1 MAYGLKDACNVI
13 ITSRGKDKKPFLYAD
28 YLNSCSL
35 SLSADAVYAR
45 AKGINK
51 ITFEGAKSGTF
62 TMETEIFEMKF
73 LALLL
78 GGESTVEGAE
88 MSKRVVTTVNGED
101 KVVVPETAIE
111 GSISVF
117 ALDRDKKTHLEEV
130 DIHSVE
136 YNMGQTEISFFEPPV
151 EEQDLAVYYL
161 VSIPKAKKIKVTDKS
176 NAGSFTIEGTTSIRD
191 EFGEDH
197 LFNIKLF
204 NAKMQT
210 NTELTMA
217 ADSVA
222 TLTATF
228 DLMVDENNNMLELVM
243 LEEGAE
249 VLADAIGEA
258 IIGKTF
264 TVK

>member
-88 MSKRVVTTVNGED
+88 MSKRVVTTVNGD
-101 KVVVPETAIE
+101 GKIVVPEIAIE
-111 GSISVF
+111 GSVSVF

-130 DIHSVE
+130 EIDTVN
-136 YNMGQTEISFFEPPV
+136 YDGQTEITFFEAPV
-151 EEQDLAVYYL
+151 AEQDLAVYYL
-161 VSIPKAKKIKVTDKS
+161 VSVPKAKKIKVTDKS

-210 NTELTMA
+210 NTELTMS

-228 DLMVDENNNMLELVM
+228 DLMVDENNDMLELVM

-249 VLADAIGEA
+249 GIADAIGDA

>member
-1 MAYGLKDACNVI
+1 MAYGLKDACNVL
-13 ITSRGKDKKPFLYAD
+13 ITSRGRDKKPFLFAD

-62 TMETEIFEMKF
+62 TMETEIFELKF

-78 GGESTVEGAE
+78 GGETTTEGAE
-88 MSKRVVTTVNGED
+88 ISKRIVANVNEEG
-101 KVVVPETAIE
+101 KVVIPTSVVE

-117 ALDRDKKTHLEEV
+117 ALDRDKKTHLDEV
-130 DIHSVE
+130 VIDEVA
-136 YNMGQTEISFFEPPV
+136 YNEGEAEISFIEPPV
-151 EEQDLAVYYL
+151 AEQDLAVYYL

-197 LFNIKLF
+197 LFNIKLY

-210 NTELTMA
+210 NTELTMSA
-217 ADSVA
+217 ESVA

-243 LEEGAE
+243 LEDGAE
-249 VLADAIGEA
+249 VSVNAIGDA
-258 IIGKTF
+258 IIGSTF
-264 TVK
+264 TVR